1 MLASSGLMAPRT
13 QKITFGS
20 RRRSVYAPVRGTI
33 ARSVGQRDAVPD
45 DDFVVADEN
54 LLDEKPHD
62 ALAF

>member
-1 MLASSGLMAPRT
+1 MFAKSGLMAPRT

-20 RRRSVYAPVRGTI
+20 WRRGVYAPVTGTI

-54 LLDEKPHD
+54 FLDQKPHD
-62 ALAF
+62 ALAL